1 MIIHSTEKYQDE
13 RSHFNCPKCHYSTYT
28 MEYGIDVHKSPDSD
42 RFMTVASTKIICDA
56 CNYVAVHEILKGMS
70 FPL

>member
-1 MIIHSTEKYQDE
+1 
-13 RSHFNCPKCHYSTYT
+13 